1 MTQTDDLQYSV
12 KKAEETTVFP
22 DIFFILM
29 NAYHYCLKHLRSTLK
44 SDFSF
49 FNKE

>member
-22 DIFFILM
+22 DIFLSLWMLTII
-29 NAYHYCLKHLRSTLK
+29 A
-44 SDFSF
+44 
-49 FNKE
+49 